1 MIEELTK
8 LLSPV
13 VAQFGLDLDD
23 LHLSKAGK
31 RRVLE
36 IVLDGDD
43 GVNLDQVA
51 EVSRAVSEYLDSTE
65 IMGEMAYLL
74 EVGSRGVGRP
84 LVKPIHWER
93 NIARLV
99 EVSGKAINVNGRIVD
114 FENPNVTLEVDG
126 KNLVVDISTIS
137 RAMIEVEFNR
147 KVVDEDLVDEDI
159 VDEDIV
165 DEEFSQGEI

>member
-8 LLSPV
+8 LLTPI

-84 LVKPIHWER
+84 LTKASHWRR
-93 NIARLV
+93 NVGRLV
-99 EVSGKAINVNGRIVD
+99 DVSGNSINVIGRIMD
-114 FENPNVTLEVDG
+114 FEEPNVTLEVEG
-126 KNLVVDISTIS
+126 KNQIVDISTIS

-147 KVVDEDLVDEDI
+147 KSN
-159 VDEDIV
+159 
-165 DEEFSQGEI
+165 DEEIADEEVAEDEI

>member
-8 LLSPV
+8 LLSPI

-84 LVKPIHWER
+84 LTKPSHWRR
-93 NIARLV
+93 NVGRLV
-99 EVSGKAINVNGRIVD
+99 EVSGNAINVTGRIVD
-114 FENPNVTLEVDG
+114 FQDPNVTLEVEG
-126 KNLVVDISTIS
+126 KNQVVDISTIS

-147 KVVDEDLVDEDI
+147 KSNDEDI
-159 VDEDIV
+159 LDDEFAE
-165 DEEFSQGEI
+165 DEI

>member
-8 LLSPV
+8 LLGPV
-13 VAQFGLDLDD
+13 VEQFGLDLDD

-84 LVKPIHWER
+84 LTKPIHWQR
-93 NIARLV
+93 NLTRLV
-99 EVSGKAINVNGRIVD
+99 EVSGNAISVTGRIVD

-126 KNLVVDISTIS
+126 KNQVVDINTIS

-147 KVVDEDLVDEDI
+147 KSVDEDLVDE
-159 VDEDIV
+159 
-165 DEEFSQGEI
+165 EFSQDEI

>member
-8 LLSPV
+8 LLGPV

-84 LVKPIHWER
+84 LTKPIHWQR
-93 NIARLV
+93 NKTRLV
-99 EVSGKAINVNGRIVD
+99 EVTGNSISATGRIVD

-126 KNLVVDISTIS
+126 KNQVVDITTIS

-147 KVVDEDLVDEDI
+147 KNVDEDLVDE
-159 VDEDIV
+159 
-165 DEEFSQGEI
+165 EFSQDEI